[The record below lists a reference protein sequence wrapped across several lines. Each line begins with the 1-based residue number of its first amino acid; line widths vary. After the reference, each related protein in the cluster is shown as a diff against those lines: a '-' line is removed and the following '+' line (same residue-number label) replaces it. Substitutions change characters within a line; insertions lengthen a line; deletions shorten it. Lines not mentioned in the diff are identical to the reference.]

1 MAGIPD
7 ASFARECLRR
17 RRRPPRRRDCDK
29 LHLGDLVGVQL
40 RQPEVAVRTDLDV
53 EGIAALGV
61 AYSVMDP
68 DGVMLAILSAKFSV
82 NQRLPSVPV
91 VMLIASLFGVG
102 MSNSVIVPA
111 GVILPILFPTSSV
124 ISPGRY
130 VGADAD

>member
-1 MAGIPD
+1 
-7 ASFARECLRR
+7 
-17 RRRPPRRRDCDK
+17 
-29 LHLGDLVGVQL
+29 
-40 RQPEVAVRTDLDV
+40 
-53 EGIAALGV
+53 
-61 AYSVMDP
+61 MDP